1 MLGGSKR
8 AVVRSR
14 WIALAAALLTPG
26 AAGAETL
33 QTLRCDTNTIIS
45 TGRGYLTAAEGLV
58 LFDVIV
64 ADEAGTSF
72 SFRVHP
78 GVYRSIALSLRDCVI
93 GSCTGPMT
101 RDSFTLADRKADGAT
116 VRTIDIG
123 RVNGEYFATS
133 ETRDAKGAVIEVLT
147 ERGHCEAT
155 ESTQKF

>member
-14 WIALAAALLTPG
+14 WVALALAGIAAPE

-33 QTLRCDTNTIIS
+33 QTLRCDTNVIMS
-45 TGRGYLTAAEGLV
+45 TGRGYHTAAVIV
-58 LFDVIV
+58 LFDVVV
-64 ADEAGTSF
+64 AGDGASSF
-72 SFRVHP
+72 TFRVHP

-133 ETRDAKGAVIEVLT
+133 ETRDAKGGVIQVLT
-147 ERGHCEAT
+147 ERGHCDKT

>member
-8 AVVRSR
+8 ALGRIG
-14 WIALAAALLTPG
+14 WIALAIATTPC

-33 QTLRCDTNTIIS
+33 QTLRCDTNVIMS
-45 TGRGYLTAAEGLV
+45 TGRGYHTAAEGIV
-58 LFDVIV
+58 LFDVVV

-72 SFRVHP
+72 TFRVHP

-93 GSCTGPMT
+93 GPCTGPMT

-133 ETRDAKGAVIEVLT
+133 ETRDAKGGVIEVLT
-147 ERGHCEAT
+147 ERGRCEKT
-155 ESTQKF
+155 EPTQKF

>member
-8 AVVRSR
+8 AVVRNR
-14 WIALAAALLTPG
+14 WIALAAALLAPG

-45 TGRGYLTAAEGLV
+45 TGRGYHTAAEGIV

-64 ADEAGTSF
+64 ADDAASTF
-72 SFRVHP
+72 TFRVHP
-78 GVYRSIALSLRDCVI
+78 GVYRSVALSLRDCVI

-147 ERGHCEAT
+147 ERGHCDKT